1 MSASKIIRASL
12 ALLAGIAAT
21 VSGHDCVIP
30 ADLSNFP
37 AEEVNVA
44 WPETN
49 QDTLRL
55 VTVVM
60 RHGERAPADTYP
72 NDPHVNDTME
82 PFGWGQLTNKG
93 RRNVYLTGLFMR
105 RRYGGYLGDTYSPH
119 KFWLQTSSIDRA
131 KITGSILSAALW
143 KPNGKQAFSPYA
155 HWQPV
160 SLHYWERPE
169 DRLLIIWNAC
179 PRLTLE
185 RMQVENSTKVR
196 LVNSNNKRLYKE
208 LSNRTGLP
216 MNGAAD
222 IASLYSTLKAEVS
235 MELSLPEWTKE
246 FFPGRLESIACFS
259 LSMNVFTDNLRKLA
273 GGPLVTKIVKSMI
286 AKSLGKLKPEERKM
300 FVFVGHDSTLVN
312 MLSAMK
318 VWNGQDPD
326 FGCMIMIELHEICGT
341 YYVQIF
347 QKNLATEEPYS
358 LAVPDCG
365 IICPLDKFVRLME
378 PVIVENYDADCRVD
392 DPHYAIPPQPPA

>member
-1 MSASKIIRASL
+1 MAGNQSGYSSL
-12 ALLAGIAAT
+12 
-21 VSGHDCVIP
+21 SD
-30 ADLSNFP
+30 S
-37 AEEVNVA
+37 
-44 WPETN
+44 
-49 QDTLRL
+49 
-55 VTVVM
+55 
-60 RHGERAPADTYP
+60 
-72 NDPHVNDTME
+72 
-82 PFGWGQLTNKG
+82 
-93 RRNVYLTGLFMR
+93 GLFMR

-341 YYVQIF
+341 YYVQESGILF
-347 QKNLATEEPYS
+347 IEDLKRRRVEKLGIRRLNRLLEDANCFCAFGLRWMMKGCLGSVHPEEDWDHPAWS
-358 LAVPDCG
+358 SPRG
-365 IICPLDKFVRLME
+365 IYAA
-378 PVIVENYDADCRVD
+378 YDD
-392 DPHYAIPPQPPA
+392 D